1 MCWYLGHGWS
11 HWRFGRLSGEHDWHG
26 ERRRRHRL
34 GVDALHNMGNKTT
47 EGMTMNAA
55 PCPDCGWPVLVELR
69 GGKAHCSVCG
79 GVWPV
84 LPIESC
90 SRANE
95 NHRRLNPEL
104 YPPVTWGDVT
114 HNWDTFESA
123 SEGHRGR
130 FSPETERMIEA
141 TSQRAELRRLAQA
154 TYNAKMLFERI
165 MMDAYLFAG
174 ANPRMM
180 V

>member
-1 MCWYLGHGWS
+1 MGGLG
-11 HWRFGRLSGEHDWHG
+11 SGEWTRP
-26 ERRRRHRL
+26 EPW
-34 GVDALHNMGNKTT
+34 GVREMLTIK
-47 EGMTMNAA
+47 
-55 PCPDCGWPVLVELR
+55 
-69 GGKAHCSVCG
+69 GGGGDTSVS
-79 GVWPV
+79 V
-84 LPIESC
+84 
-90 SRANE
+90 
-95 NHRRLNPEL
+95 
-104 YPPVTWGDVT
+104 
-114 HNWDTFESA
+114 